1 MGIELPGELQW
12 VAKWVVGAGDWPEG
26 DETAMRRVADAWD
39 TLATVLD
46 SDIELDADGAL
57 RDVLTALDSGK
68 THDAL
73 ADYWR
78 QIDGPEGSLPA
89 LIKRCHSLADSLND
103 GANDIEHTKMV
114 IIAALVI
121 FAAQALWALGVA
133 ATGIGAPAAAAAE
146 VAARVATQITIRMAI
161 RQLIQRMLTRA
172 AAKAAARAALKGVGW
187 GILQSGGVDLGA
199 RLVQI
204 ADGHRDGLNAKDWNQ
219 VGLGTLTGTV
229 AGAIGG
235 GLGASG
241 LGSNAVEAASSK
253 LGKAATQTAVDGAV
267 GTAAYAAGTAATV
280 PFGGNF
286 DFSAPMATSS
296 VANGAIFAAGAGAH
310 HNHDSTT
317 TSVDHGTA
325 PHLDLSSPQDIGT
338 KPSPTIEAE
347 PAPAVTTETKPSPQ
361 IPAVEHTSLE
371 APPSPSQHEVTTAP
385 ASTGTETVRPDHQHD
400 SPSPTTADTTSR
412 PTVHSDAPP
421 AATQPSAHTD
431 AMPPGHHETP
441 TLLQEQSSPSL
452 ADNQSSGPR
461 MERLP
466 DGSTLLSGHGSLD
479 IETVFH
485 PPNTDA
491 PHTLDTPT
499 VEPDAPPS
507 GVHAP
512 TSTPHEAATP
522 RTVSDVSDVVS
533 GAPTSPSHPST
544 SAVAPV
550 TSTAVADGPSV
561 PTTSS
566 VGPSP
571 TLGLSAT
578 AHEVNRPS
586 APSHAVPADA
596 PQAGLPTSTAVPPAA
611 ARPDTPTAARPEAR
625 PPHAAAA
632 PAPASTPRSVAHDAH
647 STAVRSLHESEQ
659 RPHASE
665 LRPESGRPTTTI
677 PEHRPPRE
685 DSSVARP
692 HDSHQPP
699 RDPGAPAH
707 HPAPR
712 DAPHVNEARPERERY
727 RYQADEDSRLTSVTP
742 RGRSNED
749 AAYDVHRFTD
759 NPDDPVALITIQVH
773 LSSGDHIS
781 PQELQQVLEN
791 AQLGADR
798 AFNSGERLL
807 SGDRLLVDIVH
818 TEDPAAAHLHIHV
831 DHAPTGPSTW
841 HPNEHPDVLADHL
854 RHQLG
859 LPTNTGHTPGLDG
872 VDLRHIS
879 NDIAR
884 ANTPSRFQDLPQ
896 TRVVGNGRL
905 NHLEDSAFQ
914 AAVEDALRDG
924 NRFLV
929 GADPRTN
936 PYGQLIN
943 DGGPENPGRSNNCV
957 EQALAAISSF
967 HGDPQVGVPRWAD
980 VLADG
985 TLDRTGGEEGG
996 LERATEWLGGE
1007 WQNFDHQGK
1016 TIQEQ
1021 FDALH
1026 QWIAHLGP
1034 GSSALIVN
1042 EWHARDV
1049 NTGEL
1054 RYHPDGSPVVDGS
1067 HATVIVYPYDASGP
1081 VWWDPQQRLLS
1092 DTPPAYMSANSSS
1105 LWFMTNGPDGGMNS
1119 ARTASDAGASGTVS
1133 GTHLPD
1139 RSTVPDTEDRV
1150 RVGLSE
1156 DPDARGDRQRDGT
1169 RSGELRDQ
1177 RPDRSSDSPFQSS
1190 PARDRADVRRS
1201 DPERAT
1207 DPGQPGLPTPVAREH
1222 PADAG
1227 RSTDH
1232 RVPARSTVDGATPR
1246 TDHHAPTADRQ
1257 AHPVLPTD
1265 RHHIGE
1271 RSGLGRDAQPGGRD
1285 LAGARDVRVLNPLG
1299 AAPHEVLTPRS
1310 AQLPDIAPPGHT
1322 EPGGPEGDPHERPNE
1337 REPHSSSEGSNPSRD
1352 NQWTPP
1358 GMYRDADGMLHRPG
1372 DPANSY
1378 RDPDGRWHQF
1388 GDPEGTYRDSRY
1400 QLRNDSGWINDPA
1413 VREDI
1418 AFLADK
1424 GPAQVHEVAN
1434 PDIRSRLDEL
1444 AAEAARQDRDRAAA
1458 AEVVKAHMRE
1468 FGVDKIDQL
1477 SDKKLTGFI
1486 RNQEGRILNDPSLS
1500 DQEKLAK
1507 IERLREMRDNARD
1520 YNRLGTEKVLTS
1532 KEMGELGGISH
1543 ATERPDAVLL
1553 TPFENAID
1561 GRDTFDVISFTGHPP
1576 TLIIDECK
1584 GGTSPLGAANTEN
1597 GRAQQGSREYAE
1609 RTAAIE
1615 KNLQRLLSET
1625 PEQMRERGLDPNS
1638 PEGQQFLK
1646 AREQLLRAHADGTLQ
1661 IEYNLVHVSR
1671 DGTVN
1676 VAQFNIE
1683 RDGQPF
1689 SPELLGGI
1697 DKSRAHELVTAQERE
1712 QHIAQAIEVQRARL
1726 LESLDPRDREVV
1738 QNAVERALEAVDPA
1752 ELSQLR
1758 AEAIEAIEKFR
1769 ETLVQD
1775 TGQASREILKASQQ
1789 LEQAQALEVLRGTE
1803 ALNSLNLEP
1812 HLQQVAAELLRVDVN
1827 GRDRG
1832 IAAGLDSAHREVIAA
1847 LKQHVLDA
1855 RDAQSAATARAAEQA
1870 LEQAKQLVQSQEQVP
1885 GVDMARLLEAQHL
1898 IEQVEQAQR
1907 VERENNA
1914 NVLDLVR
1921 PAPEH
1926 AQEVLQALE
1935 VDRTEAIGQARETVT
1950 REVVQQHNLLV
1961 EQNPALRIA
1970 EGRESSFDAKAYL
1983 LSLEHTPSRF
1993 DRDTNTFVY
2002 ELPGREPI
2010 HVPYD
2015 SRAAHLARAS
2025 QAIQRGL
2032 SIDHAA
2038 LIHLAQVGQATP
2050 AHEAVRT
2057 VPTADELRV
2066 RRHHHHLARERGLE
2080 RDR

>member
-26 DETAMRRVADAWD
+26 DETAMRRVAHAWD
-39 TLATVLD
+39 ALATVLD
-46 SDIELDADGAL
+46 SEIEADADGAL
-57 RDVLTALDSGK
+57 RDVLAALDSGK

-73 ADYWR
+73 ADYRR
-78 QIDGPEGSLPA
+78 QIAGPDGSLPA
-89 LIKRCHSLADSLND
+89 LIKRCQSLADSLND

-114 IIAALVI
+114 IIGALVI

-199 RLVQI
+199 RIVQI
-204 ADGHRDGLNAKDWNQ
+204 ADGHRDGLSAKDWNQ

-241 LGSNAVEAASSK
+241 LGSNAVDAASSR
-253 LGKAATQTAVDGAV
+253 LGKAAIQTGVDGAV

-280 PFGGNF
+280 PLGGNF
-286 DFSAPMATSS
+286 EFGAPMVTSS
-296 VANGAIFAAGAGAH
+296 VANGAIFAVGAGAH
-310 HNHDSTT
+310 HNPDSAAPSIDHD
-317 TSVDHGTA
+317 A
-325 PHLDLSSPQDIGT
+325 AQHLDLSSPQDIGT

-347 PAPAVTTETKPSPQ
+347 RAPAATTETKPSPS
-361 IPAVEHTSLE
+361 PTAVEHSPLE
-371 APPSPSQHEVTTAP
+371 APRSPAQHDVTTAP
-385 ASTGTETVRPDHQHD
+385 ASTGTEAVRPDHQHD
-400 SPSPTTADTTSR
+400 SPSATTADMTSR
-412 PTVHSDAPP
+412 PTTHSDASPIP
-421 AATQPSAHTD
+421 TQPPAHTD
-431 AMPPGHHETP
+431 AMPSGHHETTP
-441 TLLQEQSSPSL
+441 PPQEQPSASL
-452 ADNQSSGPR
+452 TDSHSSGTR

-479 IETVFH
+479 IETILH
-485 PPNTDA
+485 PPSPEA
-491 PHTLDTPT
+491 PRTLDTPT
-499 VEPDAPPS
+499 VEPDAPPL
-507 GVHAP
+507 GVNAP
-512 TSTPHEAATP
+512 ASTPHEAVVP
-522 RTVSDVSDVVS
+522 RSISDVSDVVS
-533 GAPTSPSHPST
+533 GAPTSPSHPNT
-544 SAVAPV
+544 TAVDPV
-550 TSTAVADGPSV
+550 TSAAVADGPSI

-566 VGPSP
+566 VSPSS
-571 TLGLSAT
+571 TLDLSAP
-578 AHEVNRPS
+578 AQEVNRPS
-586 APSHAVPADA
+586 APSHAVPADP
-596 PQAGLPTSTAVPPAA
+596 PQAGPPASTAVPPAA
-611 ARPDTPTAARPEAR
+611 PRADIPTAARPEAR
-625 PPHAAAA
+625 APQAAV
-632 PAPASTPRSVAHDAH
+632 PAPASTPRSVAHDAG
-647 STAVRSLHESEQ
+647 STPARSLHESEL
-659 RPHASE
+659 RPQASE
-665 LRPESGRPTTTI
+665 LRPESDRPTTTI
-677 PEHRPPRE
+677 PERRPPRE

-699 RDPGAPAH
+699 RDPGAPAQ

-712 DAPHVNEARPERERY
+712 EAPHVSEARPEREHY
-727 RYQADEDSRLTSVTP
+727 RQQADDDSRLTSVTP

-759 NPDDPVALITIQVH
+759 NLDDPVALISIQVH
-773 LSSGDHIS
+773 LSHGDHIS
-781 PQELQQVLEN
+781 PQELQQVLES

-818 TEDPAAAHLHIHV
+818 TEDPAAAHLHINV
-831 DHAPTGPSTW
+831 DHAPTGPNTW
-841 HPNEHPDVLADHL
+841 HPNDPPDVLADHI

-859 LPTNTGHTPGLDG
+859 LPTDAGHTPGLDA

-879 NDIAR
+879 DDLAR

-905 NHLEDSAFQ
+905 NHLENPAFQ

-1105 LWFMTNGPDGGMNS
+1105 LWFMTNGPDGGIDS

-1156 DPDARGDRQRDGT
+1156 DADARGDRQGDGT
-1169 RSGELRDQ
+1169 RAGELRDQ
-1177 RPDRSSDSPFQSS
+1177 RPDRDSDSAFEPS

-1201 DPERAT
+1201 DPERTT
-1207 DPGQPGLPTPVAREH
+1207 DPGQPGLPAPVAREH
-1222 PADAG
+1222 PAHTG
-1227 RSTDH
+1227 RSTDD
-1232 RVPARSTVDGATPR
+1232 RVPARSPVDGATPR
-1246 TDHHAPTADRQ
+1246 TDHLAPIADRQ

-1265 RHHIGE
+1265 RHHLGE

-1285 LAGARDVRVLNPLG
+1285 LAGARDVRVLNPFG
-1299 AAPHEVLTPRS
+1299 AAPNEVPTPRS
-1310 AQLPDIAPPGHT
+1310 AQVPDIAPPGHT
-1322 EPGGPEGDPHERPNE
+1322 EPGGPDRDPHERPNE
-1337 REPHSSSEGSNPSRD
+1337 RDPHSSSEGSNSSRD
-1352 NQWTPP
+1352 NPTPP
-1358 GMYRDADGMLHRPG
+1358 GMYRGDDGLLHRPG
-1372 DPANSY
+1372 DRADSY
-1378 RDPDGRWHQF
+1378 RDPDGRWHRL
-1388 GDPEGTYRDSRY
+1388 GDREGTYRDRAF
-1400 QLRNDSGWINDPA
+1400 QLRDGSGWVSDPA

-1424 GPAQVHEVAN
+1424 GPAQAHEVAN
-1434 PDIRSRLDEL
+1434 PEIRSRLDEL
-1444 AAEAARQDRDRAAA
+1444 AGEATRQDRDRAAV

-1477 SDKKLTGFI
+1477 SENKLAGFVKDH
-1486 RNQEGRILNDPSLS
+1486 EGRIVNDPVLS

-1507 IERLREMRDNARD
+1507 LERLHEMRDNARD

-1532 KEMGELGGISH
+1532 KEMGGLGGIAH
-1543 ATERPDAVLL
+1543 VTERPEAVLL

-1561 GRDTFDVISFTGHPP
+1561 GRDTFDVTGFISHPP
-1576 TLIIDECK
+1576 TLIVDECK
-1584 GGTSPLGAANTEN
+1584 GGTSQLGAADTEK

-1661 IEYNLVHVSR
+1661 VEYNLVHVSR
-1671 DGTVN
+1671 DGTIN

-1697 DKSRAHELVTAQERE
+1697 DKSRAYELVTAQERE
-1712 QHIAQAIEVQRARL
+1712 QHIAQAIEAQRARL
-1726 LESLDPRDREVV
+1726 LESLDPRDRDVV

-1758 AEAIEAIEKFR
+1758 AQAIEAIEKFR
-1769 ETLVQD
+1769 ETLGQD
-1775 TGQASREILKASQQ
+1775 VGQVSREILKARQQ

-1803 ALNSLNLEP
+1803 ALNSLNLDP
-1812 HLQQVAAELLRVDVN
+1812 HLKQVAAELLRVDVN

-1855 RDAQSAATARAAEQA
+1855 RDAQSAASARAVEQA
-1870 LEQAKQLVQSQEQVP
+1870 LEQAKQLVWSQEQVP
-1885 GVDMARLLEAQHL
+1885 GLDMARLLEAHHL
-1898 IEQVEQAQR
+1898 IEHVEQVQR
-1907 VERENNA
+1907 IERENNA
-1914 NVLDLVR
+1914 NVLNLMKA
-1921 PAPEH
+1921 APEH

-1935 VDRTEAIGQARETVT
+1935 IDRTDAIGQVRDAVT

-1983 LSLEHTPSRF
+1983 LCLEHTPSRF
-1993 DRDTNTFVY
+1993 DRDTNAFVY

-2038 LIHLAQVGQATP
+2038 LIHLARISQAAP

-2066 RRHHHHLARERGLE
+2066 RRHHHELARERGLQRE
-2080 RDR
+2080 R